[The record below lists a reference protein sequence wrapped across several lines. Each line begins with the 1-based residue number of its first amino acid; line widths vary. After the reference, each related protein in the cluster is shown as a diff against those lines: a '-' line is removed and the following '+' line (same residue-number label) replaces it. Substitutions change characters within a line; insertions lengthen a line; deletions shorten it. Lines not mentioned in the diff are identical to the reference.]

1 MGERERG
8 RKKVQSLRTVSETHT
23 FSISTEVSNDENAV
37 SGESNL
43 LLVQLI
49 QASINVYVVQS
60 KRLCSLTI
68 CIRGQIENTYT
79 HYDRSFFF
87 FCSSY
92 NISTKQR
99 IKKTSE
105 CKAETKKTRQRTQCE
120 EQKKVEKSERS
131 SDHNRFL
138 NAVANQ
144 RQFRLFV
151 R

>member
-60 KRLCSLTI
+60 KRLCLLTI

-105 CKAETKKTRQRTQCE
+105 CKAKTKRKQGKEHNVKNRRRW
-120 EQKKVEKSERS
+120 KKASDRVIITDS
-131 SDHNRFL
+131 STL
-138 NAVANQ
+138 
-144 RQFRLFV
+144 
-151 R
+151 